1 MIDVVIGCL
10 LGVLG
15 CAVMSP
21 LLHKWLT
28 KKLTK
33 KIHLSK
39 GGFMRICLPNK
50 LQMTIWD
57 SYSDDGCICACVHH
71 EGEQKVTD
79 GEIVYFNRTSVSKIR
94 GKNFYYDRQEI

>member
-15 CAVMSP
+15 GAIMSP

-33 KIHLSK
+33 KIRLDK
-39 GGFMRICLPNK
+39 GGFMRIYLPNK

-57 SYSDDGCICACVHH
+57 SYSDDECICVCVHTG
-71 EGEQKVTD
+71 GEQKVTD

-94 GKNFYYDRQEI
+94 GKNLYYDRQEI

>member
-15 CAVMSP
+15 GAIMSP

-33 KIHLSK
+33 KIHLDK
-39 GGFMRICLPNK
+39 GGFMRIYLPNK

-57 SYSDDGCICACVHH
+57 SYSDNECICVCVHH
-71 EGEQKVTD
+71 GGEQKVTD

>member
-15 CAVMSP
+15 GAVMSP

-33 KIHLSK
+33 KISLDK
-39 GGFMRICLPNK
+39 GGFMRIYLPNK

-57 SYSDDGCICACVHH
+57 SYSDDGCICVCVHP
-71 EGEQKVTD
+71 GKLTD

>member
-15 CAVMSP
+15 GAVMSP

-28 KKLTK
+28 RKLTK
-33 KIHLSK
+33 KIRLDK
-39 GGFMRICLPNK
+39 GGFMRVYLPNK

-57 SYSDDGCICACVHH
+57 SYSDDGCICVCVHP
-71 EGEQKVTD
+71 GKLTD
-79 GEIVYFNRTSVSKIR
+79 GEIVYFNKTSVSKIR

>member
-15 CAVMSP
+15 GAVMSP

-33 KIHLSK
+33 KISLHK
-39 GGFMRICLPNK
+39 GGFMRIYLPNK

-57 SYSDDGCICACVHH
+57 SYSDDGSICVCVNH
-71 EGEQKVTD
+71 EGENKVTD
-79 GEIVYFNRTSVSKIR
+79 GEIVYFNKTSVSKIR

>member
-15 CAVMSP
+15 GAVMSP

-33 KIHLSK
+33 KIHLDK
-39 GGFMRICLPNK
+39 GGFMCIYLPNK

-57 SYSDDGCICACVHH
+57 SYSEDGWTYVF
-71 EGEQKVTD
+71 
-79 GEIVYFNRTSVSKIR
+79 VYIYNWKTALIGNHLSHYGLS
-94 GKNFYYDRQEI
+94 

>member
-15 CAVMSP
+15 GAVMSP

-33 KIHLSK
+33 KIRLSK
-39 GGFMRICLPNK
+39 GGFLRVYLPNK
-50 LQMTIWD
+50 LQITIWD
-57 SYSDDGCICACVHH
+57 SYSDEGNICVCVHH
-71 EGEQKVTD
+71 EGDGKVTD
-79 GEIVYFNRTSVSKIR
+79 GEIVYFNKTSVSKIR

>member
-15 CAVMSP
+15 GTVMSP

-33 KIHLSK
+33 KIHLDK

-57 SYSDDGCICACVHH
+57 SYSDDECICACVHH

-79 GEIVYFNRTSVSKIR
+79 GEIVYFNKTSVSKIR

>member
-15 CAVMSP
+15 GAVMSP

-33 KIHLSK
+33 KISLHK
-39 GGFMRICLPNK
+39 GGFMRIYLPNK

-57 SYSDDGCICACVHH
+57 SYSDDGSICVCVNHD
-71 EGEQKVTD
+71 GENKVTD
-79 GEIVYFNRTSVSKIR
+79 GEIVYFNKTSVSKIR

>member
-1 MIDVVIGCL
+1 MIDVVTGCL
-10 LGVLG
+10 LGALG
-15 CAVMSP
+15 GAVMSP

-33 KIHLSK
+33 KIRLDK
-39 GGFMRICLPNK
+39 GGFMRIYLPNK

-57 SYSDDGCICACVHH
+57 SYSDDECICVCVHRG
-71 EGEQKVTD
+71 GEQKETD
-79 GEIVYFNRTSVSKIR
+79 GEIVYFNKTSVSKIR

>member
-15 CAVMSP
+15 GAVMSP

-33 KIHLSK
+33 KIRLDK
-39 GGFMRICLPNK
+39 GGFMRIYLPNK

-57 SYSDDGCICACVHH
+57 SYSDDGCICVCVHP
-71 EGEQKVTD
+71 EKVTD

>member
-1 MIDVVIGCL
+1 MLIRCAG
-10 LGVLG
+10 G
-15 CAVMSP
+15 AVMSP

-33 KIHLSK
+33 KIRLDK
-39 GGFMRICLPNK
+39 GGFMRIYLPNK

-57 SYSDDGCICACVHH
+57 SYSDDGCICVCVHRG
-71 EGEQKVTD
+71 GEQKETD

>member
-15 CAVMSP
+15 GAVMSH

-39 GGFMRICLPNK
+39 GGFMRISHPAFRFLAYHNK
-50 LQMTIWD
+50 NSFPLSWI
-57 SYSDDGCICACVHH
+57 
-71 EGEQKVTD
+71 QK
-79 GEIVYFNRTSVSKIR
+79 
-94 GKNFYYDRQEI
+94 FY

>member
-15 CAVMSP
+15 GAVMSP

-33 KIHLSK
+33 KVHLDK
-39 GGFMRICLPNK
+39 GGFMRIYLPNK

-57 SYSDDGCICACVHH
+57 SYSEDGCICACVHH
-71 EGEQKVTD
+71 VGEQKVTD
-79 GEIVYFNRTSVSKIR
+79 GEIVYFNKTSVSKIR
-94 GKNFYYDRQEI
+94 GKEFLL

>member
-15 CAVMSP
+15 GAVMSP

-33 KIHLSK
+33 KISLHK
-39 GGFMRICLPNK
+39 GGFMRIYLPNK

-57 SYSDDGCICACVHH
+57 SYSDDGSICVCVNHY
-71 EGEQKVTD
+71 GENKVTD
-79 GEIVYFNRTSVSKIR
+79 GEIVYFNKTSVSKIR

>member
-15 CAVMSP
+15 GAVMSP

-33 KIHLSK
+33 KIRLDK
-39 GGFMRICLPNK
+39 GGFMRIYLPNK

-57 SYSDDGCICACVHH
+57 SYSCLL
-71 EGEQKVTD
+71 
-79 GEIVYFNRTSVSKIR
+79 YTSPSPR
-94 GKNFYYDRQEI
+94 DSTSSRMPSSA

>member
-15 CAVMSP
+15 GVVMSP

-28 KKLTK
+28 KKLTN

-39 GGFMRICLPNK
+39 GGFMRIYLPNK

-57 SYSDDGCICACVHH
+57 SYSDDGCIC
-71 EGEQKVTD
+71 
-79 GEIVYFNRTSVSKIR
+79 EIVYFNKTSVSKIR